1 MDHKATSLQVCMKV
15 FLHGAW
21 HRFTMARLHG
31 ACIVIFKLNYKQR
44 HYIAF
49 VLANT
54 SIVF

>member
-1 MDHKATSLQVCMKV
+1 MKL

-21 HRFTMARLHG
+21 HRFTMARLHA
-31 ACIVIFKLNYKQR
+31 ACIVMFKLNYKQR

-54 SIVF
+54 NNVF